1 MENDTIKEYRGIIK
15 ILRTASDIVL
25 VVGVL
30 AAIVTVLIGFT
41 GETAETITNIA
52 IAIGYLIVAFFVYS
66 LGRTIAIIA
75 EIKVNNYKSKQD

>member
-15 ILRTASDIVL
+15 ILRTVSDIIL
-25 VVGVL
+25 AVGVL
-30 AAIVTVLIGFT
+30 AAIVTVLLGLS
-41 GETAETITNIA
+41 GEIAQILTNIA

-66 LGRTIAIIA
+66 LGRTLAIIA